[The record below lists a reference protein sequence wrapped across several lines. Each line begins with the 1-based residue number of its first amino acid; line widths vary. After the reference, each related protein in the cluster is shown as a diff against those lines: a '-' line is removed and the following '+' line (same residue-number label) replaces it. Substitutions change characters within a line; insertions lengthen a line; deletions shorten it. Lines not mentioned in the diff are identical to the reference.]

1 MNRKERFYRT
11 WTIKELQF
19 LKKNYNKMTIKEIAK
34 KLNRS
39 YGSIVGKIN
48 RLGLKKDPLY
58 AVYINGEQKMIGTAD
73 ELAKR
78 LGVKKRTFQ
87 DYATPSYRKDK
98 NRRRYAKKL

>member
-1 MNRKERFYRT
+1 MARGYRHWTFKE
-11 WTIKELQF
+11 IEF
-19 LKKNYNKMTIKEIAK
+19 LKKNYNKMTMKELAQE
-34 KLNRS
+34 LNRS
-39 YGSIVGKIN
+39 YGSIVGKVN
-48 RLGLKKDPLY
+48 DLELKKDRHTLY
-58 AVYINGEQKMIGTAD
+58 AVYENGEKTMIGTAD